1 MKNEMYNKNISQVNK
16 ENEEKIK
23 KIKSDFENKISNMIK
38 MNEEVF
44 LYLFRKNQF
53 KFQKL
58 ILIMWE
64 R

>member
-38 MNEEVF
+38 INEEVF

>member
-1 MKNEMYNKNISQVNK
+1 MYNKNISQVNK

-38 MNEEVF
+38 INEEVF